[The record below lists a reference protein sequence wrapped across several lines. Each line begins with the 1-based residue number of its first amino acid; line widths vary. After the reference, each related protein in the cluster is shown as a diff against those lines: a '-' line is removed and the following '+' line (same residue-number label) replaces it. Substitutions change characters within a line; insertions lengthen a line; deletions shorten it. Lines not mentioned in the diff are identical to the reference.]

1 MPGKEILISRPE
13 EITVVYYTMNYKYEE
28 NKLLGIAARLFDQ
41 QCQLL
46 DGILPSELGLVSDV
60 AEDGSLADLEETEIN
75 ELIEF
80 YKNYV
85 KVKLNSMKAQIET
98 DEEAA
103 KKYKELMFTEKV
115 IDGTI
120 KVISDDVAK
129 PGQKAAV
136 NKVVAMSMKNTA
148 DFEKAN
154 RRAELKRFL
163 NKKGK

>member
-1 MPGKEILISRPE
+1 
-13 EITVVYYTMNYKYEE
+13 
-28 NKLLGIAARLFDQ
+28 
-41 QCQLL
+41 
-46 DGILPSELGLVSDV
+46 
-60 AEDGSLADLEETEIN
+60 LADLEETEIN